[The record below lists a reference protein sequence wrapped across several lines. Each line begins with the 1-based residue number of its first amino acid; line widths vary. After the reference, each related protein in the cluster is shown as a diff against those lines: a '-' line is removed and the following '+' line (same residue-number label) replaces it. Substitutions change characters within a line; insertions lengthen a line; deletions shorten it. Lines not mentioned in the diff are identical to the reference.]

1 LFAFGVIGLALMAV
15 AAGMLAASLATVND
29 AMTGFERQRTE
40 VLAMLGPASSALDRA
55 ATSAENAGTSLG
67 STRDA
72 ATRAASLTTRL
83 AESFESLASATDV
96 DFFGTRPFASLGSQF
111 VLVAQDARSVSTDLT
126 TTSTALGTNIDD
138 SRAVAADLR
147 ALVTQ
152 LDALESSLGG
162 SSGTP
167 AVSSTA
173 SLPIGVAWIVLFGLL
188 AWLAVPAIASIWLG
202 WRLIRG

>member
-1 LFAFGVIGLALMAV
+1 
-15 AAGMLAASLATVND
+15 
-29 AMTGFERQRTE
+29 
-40 VLAMLGPASSALDRA
+40 
-55 ATSAENAGTSLG
+55 
-67 STRDA
+67 
-72 ATRAASLTTRL
+72 
-83 AESFESLASATDV
+83 
-96 DFFGTRPFASLGSQF
+96 
-111 VLVAQDARSVSTDLT
+111 VAQDARSVSTDLT

-167 AVSSTA
+167 AAAGTA

-188 AWLAVPAIASIWLG
+188 AWLAVPAVASIWLG

>member
-1 LFAFGVIGLALMAV
+1 LVAFGVIGLALIAI
-15 AAGMLAASLATVND
+15 AAGMLAGSLATVND
-29 AMTGFERQRTE
+29 AVTGFERQRTE

-83 AESFESLASATDV
+83 AESFESLAAATDV
-96 DFFGTRPFASLGSQF
+96 DFLGTRPFASLGSQF

-162 SSGTP
+162 SADAP
-167 AVSSTA
+167 AAAGTA

-188 AWLAVPAIASIWLG
+188 AWLAVPAVASIWLG